1 MYPSEPA
8 AFVGHGRPPVCSMPP
23 TAPAATA
30 WAGDFPNSV
39 TVPESGRVRPS
50 TISIVVVLPAP
61 FGPRMA
67 TVSPGAMAR
76 STERTARTL
85 PYDLDR
91 RESTIP
97 APAALVVAM
106 TQGSPGAGLASSAL
120 PHDFRMTNVS
130 PAR

>member
-1 MYPSEPA
+1 MVTSSRTLRYSTSA
-8 AFVGHGRPPVCSMPP
+8 PVCSMPP
-23 TAPAATA
+23 TVPAATA
-30 WAGDFPNSV
+30 SAGDFPNSV

-106 TQGSPGAGLASSAL
+106 P
-120 PHDFRMTNVS
+120 
-130 PAR
+130 